1 VAARLHLILTF
12 SVPKPTDM
20 GAWNKSCIPAFPLF
34 VAISVQ
40 NLQLQSFV
48 ELSTSSEL
56 FFNTLDMAQRG

>member
-1 VAARLHLILTF
+1 
-12 SVPKPTDM
+12 M